1 MGRKRVIDTD
11 ELLFDEELYE
21 LIGDKGLWV
30 YVRLWSLAEDWGGYE
45 PKYGSIALKMG
56 VLKMSTEEIRST
68 ITKLISVGKI
78 ITYRI
83 PGLHNTEFH
92 WIKNLLKHQPLN
104 NPAPPNLPLP
114 PWITCEIKEY
124 ASKKKYAS
132 YRIDLEKLA
141 SYTSSLPVEYPYP
154 TGSPRNETKRNE
166 TETRKALS
174 AEPTTSLQISPKE
187 LSEIWNRHAPKY
199 LSRVNSMSD
208 KRAKKLKHSMNSFN
222 DPAWWTR
229 LFQDIDLSDFYSGKD
244 GKWTGMDFD
253 WAILNCEK
261 LRGKLDRA
269 THNCSPLPRDD
280 PKDPFNGP
288 GLLKLDP
295 NCPLCHGDWRNSKE
309 PCSCLHPVEDD
320 DAKPEPKRTAP
331 PATC

>member
-21 LIGDKGLWV
+21 LVGEKGLWV

-45 PKYGSIALKMG
+45 PKYGSIALKLG
-56 VLKMSTEEIRST
+56 VLKLSTEEVRST

-78 ITYRI
+78 VPYMV
-83 PGLHNTEFH
+83 PGLHNTEIH

-114 PWITCEIKEY
+114 PWISCEIKEY

-141 SYTSSLPVEYPYP
+141 SHTGILPVECQYP
-154 TGSPRNETKRNE
+154 TGKRETKRNETE

-174 AEPTTSLQISPKE
+174 AKPTTSPQISPKD
-187 LSEIWNRHAPKY
+187 LSEIWNQAAPAY
-199 LSRVNSMSD
+199 LSRVVSMSE
-208 KRAKKLKHSMNSFN
+208 KRSKKLKRNINGRS
-222 DPAWWTR
+222 DIEWWR
-229 LFQDIDLSDFYSGKD
+229 QLFRDIDLSDFYSGKD

-253 WAILNCEK
+253 WAVINCEK

-269 THNCSPLPRDD
+269 SH
-280 PKDPFNGP
+280 KG
-288 GLLKLDP
+288 
-295 NCPLCHGDWRNSKE
+295 GD
-309 PCSCLHPVEDD
+309 
-320 DAKPEPKRTAP
+320 KPWYE
-331 PATC
+331 